1 MGCLTIETWLLFI
14 TNVFGF
20 SLYFLYFCLY
30 HLERYFMKEI
40 KLETKIRIYPLAELP
55 EEESRLMEAAIKA
68 TEQSYAPYSKFHV
81 GAAALLED
89 GTIVTGSNQENAA
102 YPSGLSCRPSISGY
116 ACCRSCHCSRHEWPA
131 GREHFPLRCMPPG
144 FVGGGTTLWQ
154 ADEGLVVR
162 HERGCGGGECRI
174 TVAALF
180 WGERSEIKKKSAIVN
195 NGRSSFFIFGY
206 CLSEIRFL
214 TKPLSLRSFLL
225 LLFRQPAVRR
235 GSLLWNGLRNR
246 T

>member
-1 MGCLTIETWLLFI
+1 MPLTLPVCVRSGWR
-14 TNVFGF
+14 
-20 SLYFLYFCLY
+20 C
-30 HLERYFMKEI
+30 FM
-40 KLETKIRIYPLAELP
+40 P
-55 EEESRLMEAAIKA
+55 AIN
-68 TEQSYAPYSKFHV
+68 T
-81 GAAALLED
+81 
-89 GTIVTGSNQENAA
+89 
-102 YPSGLSCRPSISGY
+102 GY
-116 ACCRSCHCSRHEWPA
+116 ACCRSCHA
-131 GREHFPLRCMPPG
+131 AATNGRQVESISPCGACRQVLLEAEQRYGKPN
-144 FVGGGTTLWQ
+144 
-154 ADEGLVVR
+154 EGLVVR